1 MIGCNWLLLI
11 WKKSNF
17 NDGFKLELVTTYHL
31 EFVMKFVSDVKMI
44 KLSIYHIYIYIYI
57 YNFFL

>member
-17 NDGFKLELVTTYHL
+17 NDGFKLELVITYHL

-57 YNFFL
+57 